1 MTLLTVD
8 RYRVLTKDLD
18 STSEDVTAALA
29 GAQSIVETYL
39 NRYIESAERTETL
52 TVYPGG
58 RVYPSA
64 VPVTVVDASD
74 YEISSDGWAIIGATP
89 AFPDAWDTP
98 AYVGRTVSVTYT
110 GGWTTS
116 DVPYAIELGIARAAQ
131 GLISLSGSE
140 YIDPS
145 IRSLSVEGYSVTYGR
160 SETSGTTGDQYAD
173 LLLKPYRKR
182 RVA

>member
-8 RYRVLTKDLD
+8 RYRILTKDLE

-29 GAQSIVETYL
+29 GAQSIVESYL
-39 NRYIESAERTETL
+39 HRRIESASRTETL
-52 TVYPGG
+52 TVHPGG

-64 VPVTVVDASD
+64 TPVTVVDTSD

-98 AYVGRTVSVTYT
+98 AYVGQTAQITYT

-116 DVPYAIELGIARAAQ
+116 NVPYAIELGIARTAQ
-131 GLISLSGSE
+131 GLLSLVGSE
-140 YIDPS
+140 YIDPN
-145 IRSLSVEGYSVTYGR
+145 IRSLSVEGYSVTFAG
-160 SETSGTTGDQYAD
+160 SGSNTTGDLYAD
-173 LLLKPYRKR
+173 NLLKPYRKR
-182 RVA
+182 LVA